1 MRLKEVLTMQA
12 YLIDPHK
19 WQVTPVD
26 YSGNWRDISKLIEA
40 DRFDVVTTP
49 EGMSV
54 YVDDDGLFQPDQAF
68 FVWERIPQP
77 LAGKALV
84 LGPVDA
90 EGETQACWLT
100 LEQVQ
105 DLVVFGHVRELVLY
119 SALMEA

>member
-1 MRLKEVLTMQA
+1 MQA

-26 YSGNWRDISKLIEA
+26 YSGDWQDISKLIEA

-90 EGETQACWLT
+90 EGETQACPLT
-100 LEQVQ
+100 LHQMNYFAI
-105 DLVVFGHVRELVLY
+105 FGPVRELALY
-119 SALMEA
+119 CDLMEA